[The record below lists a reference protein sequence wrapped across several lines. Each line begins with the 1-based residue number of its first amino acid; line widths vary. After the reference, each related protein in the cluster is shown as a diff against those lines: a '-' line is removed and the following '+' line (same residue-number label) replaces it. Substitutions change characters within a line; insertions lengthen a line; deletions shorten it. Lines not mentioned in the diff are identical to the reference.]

1 MSALEFVP
9 LICTLFGFGLWWMV
23 ALKPL
28 LFKPEALSSND
39 FAFAYLF
46 KVAKDTFVGK

>member
-1 MSALEFVP
+1 MFALEFLL
-9 LICTLFGFGLWWMV
+9 LICTLLGFGLWWMV
-23 ALKPL
+23 APEPL

-46 KVAKDTFVGK
+46 KVAKDTFIEK